1 MRPTIEEV
9 KEYFKDAEEVVSPIS
24 SVSHKFTP
32 DSKGVH
38 VFIGNY
44 FINIKESHDSCCL
57 WHEEYG
63 YAKITKYKTKTNAPT
78 ATAKHYGDRP
88 DVIDFNTKYNLN
100 FNLGS
105 AVKYLARAGKK
116 DGETKEKDLKKALD
130 FITREL
136 ESNA

>member
-9 KEYFKDAEEVVSPIS
+9 KEHFKDAEEVVSLYGRIIT
-24 SVSHKFTP
+24 HLNDFHEFDNCYYAK
-32 DSKGVH
+32 DLKGGDRL
-38 VFIGNY
+38 IWD
-44 FINIKESHDSCCL
+44 KED
-57 WHEEYG
+57 G
-63 YAKITKYKTKTNAPT
+63 YATITKYKPNATPST
-78 ATAKHYGDRP
+78 ANHYGDRP

-136 ESNA
+136 ENNA